1 MKKKSFDEV
10 FSKKITWKMPFAI
23 LLFPISV
30 GGLFLGDLE
39 SIDFPGIILKSD
51 GEHLLLIINEK
62 SKWIDFNV
70 NKGHA
75 TLK

>member
-1 MKKKSFDEV
+1 
-10 FSKKITWKMPFAI
+10 MPFAI

-62 SKWIDFNV
+62 SK
-70 NKGHA
+70 
-75 TLK
+75 